1 MAAAQQFKGK
11 RAALSLGNCV
21 KQKSGYRFREMVTAR
36 RLFQTGILSFAAT
49 HPIISVVFN
58 KSKGGDPMSSDFVFQ
73 NVASA
78 DCTFGKQSSR

>member
-1 MAAAQQFKGK
+1 MLVPQREFARPGGRSQPGAGK
-11 RAALSLGNCV
+11 P
-21 KQKSGYRFREMVTAR
+21 AR
-36 RLFQTGILSFAAT
+36 QLFQIPVLSFAAT
-49 HPIISVVFN
+49 HPIISIVFN

>member
-1 MAAAQQFKGK
+1 MTPCCPFEPWIAS
-11 RAALSLGNCV
+11 LS
-21 KQKSGYRFREMVTAR
+21 T
-36 RLFQTGILSFAAT
+36 QTGLGGIFRQDAFFSPALV
-49 HPIISVVFN
+49 ISRDAPHHVCVFN